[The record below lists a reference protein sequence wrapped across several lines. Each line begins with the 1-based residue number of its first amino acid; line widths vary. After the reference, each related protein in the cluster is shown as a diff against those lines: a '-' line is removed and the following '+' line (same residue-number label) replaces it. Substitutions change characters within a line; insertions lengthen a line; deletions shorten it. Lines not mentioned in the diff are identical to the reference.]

1 MAPSHT
7 QILFR
12 DDARAKLL
20 AGATTLADAV
30 RVTLGPKSKSVLIEK
45 KYGTPLVCNDG
56 VTIVR
61 EVHLADHE
69 ENLGAQMLREAAVRT
84 SDDVGDGTTT
94 STLLAHALYAE
105 GLRNVVAGSSAID
118 VRRGIDQG
126 VAIAVEE
133 LKKVARP
140 VVSRTEREQIGT
152 ISAHNDG
159 TIGKLVADALERVGQ
174 EGVVSVEDAK
184 GTETSVDVVE
194 GLQFDRGFL
203 SAYFVTNPEKME
215 VVLESPRI
223 LLHDRKI
230 SKLDDLLP
238 LLQELAKQSIPLLV
252 VAEDVDGEA
261 LATLVVNKLRGVLPA
276 AAVKAP
282 GFGDRRKEMLQD
294 IAVVTGGKVI
304 SEEIGLKL
312 SETAI
317 GDLGQASRVV
327 IDKDNTTIVGGLG
340 DKAAIDGRCNELRKQ
355 IADTTSD
362 YDREKLEE
370 RLAKL
375 AGGVA
380 VIRVGAHS
388 EAELKS
394 RREAFDDAIHA
405 TKAAVAEGIV
415 AGGGVALLRVVP
427 AIAKAEADAT
437 GDVKIGLRILRLAL
451 DVPARQIGAN
461 SGFDGGVVVDKIL
474 NAPPNTGFDAATGEF
489 VDMFERGIIDPV
501 KVIRVGLENAAS
513 VAGVLLLSEATLTEI
528 EEKQEEPQPVEVG

>member
-1 MAPSHT
+1 MSHT
-7 QILFR
+7 RLLFR
-12 DDARAKLL
+12 DDARARLL
-20 AGATTLADAV
+20 AGATLLADAV

-45 KYGTPLVCNDG
+45 KFGAPLVCNDG

-61 EVHLADHE
+61 EIHLEDHD
-69 ENLGAQMLREAAVRT
+69 ENLGAQMLREAAIRT
-84 SDDVGDGTTT
+84 SDEVGDGTTT
-94 STLLAHALYAE
+94 STLLAHALYSE
-105 GLRNVVAGSSAID
+105 GLRNVVAGSSAVD
-118 VRRGIDQG
+118 LKRGIDHG
-126 VAIAVEE
+126 VTLVVDE
-133 LKKVARP
+133 LKRMARP
-140 VVSRTEREQIGT
+140 VGSRTEREQIAT
-152 ISAHNDG
+152 VSAHND
-159 TIGKLVADALERVGQ
+159 TAIGKLVADALERVGQ

-215 VVLESPRI
+215 VVLESPSI

-238 LLQELAKQSIPLLV
+238 LLQELAKRSTPLLV

-282 GFGDRRKEMLQD
+282 GFGDRRKEMLHD
-294 IAVVTGGKVI
+294 VAILTGGKVI
-304 SEEIGLKL
+304 SEEAGLRL
-312 SETAI
+312 ADVAI
-317 GDLGQASRVV
+317 GDLGRASRVV
-327 IDKDNTTIVGGLG
+327 IDKESTTLVGGLG
-340 DKAAIDGRCNELRKQ
+340 DKAAIEGRCTELRKQ
-355 IADTTSD
+355 ISDTKSD

-415 AGGGVALLRVVP
+415 AGGGVALLRAVP
-427 AIAKAEADAT
+427 AVAKAEAEAA
-437 GDVKIGLRILRLAL
+437 GDEKIGLRILRLAL
-451 DVPARQIGAN
+451 DTPARQIAEN
-461 SGFDGGVVVDKIL
+461 SGVDGGVVVDKIA
-474 NAPPNTGFDAATGEF
+474 NAAPATGFDAASGDY
-489 VDMFERGIIDPV
+489 VDMFARGIIDPV
-501 KVIRVGLENAAS
+501 KVVRVALQNAAS
-513 VAGVLLLSEATLTEI
+513 VAGVLLLSEATLTEV
-528 EEKQEEPQPVEVG
+528 EESKHEHEELEPALA

>member
-1 MAPSHT
+1 MNHSHT

-20 AGATTLADAV
+20 AGASMLADAV

-45 KYGTPLVCNDG
+45 KFGAPLVCNDG
-56 VTIVR
+56 VTIVK
-61 EVHLADHE
+61 EVHLADHD
-69 ENLGAQMLREAAVRT
+69 ENLGAQMLREAAIRT

-118 VRRGIDQG
+118 VKRGIDHG

-140 VVSRTEREQIGT
+140 VSSRTEREQIAT
-152 ISAHNDG
+152 ISAHNDSV
-159 TIGKLVADALERVGQ
+159 IGKLVADALERVGQ

-215 VVLESPRI
+215 VALESPRI

-294 IAVVTGGKVI
+294 VAIVTGGKVI

-317 GDLGQASRVV
+317 GDLGRASRVV

-340 DKAAIDGRCNELRKQ
+340 DKAMIDGRCNELRKQ

-375 AGGVA
+375 SGGVA

-394 RREAFDDAIHA
+394 RREAFDDAINA

-415 AGGGVALLRVVP
+415 AGGGVALLRVIP
-427 AIAKAEADAT
+427 LIAKAETEAT
-437 GDVKIGLRILRLAL
+437 GDMKIGLRILRLAL

-474 NAPPNTGFDAATGEF
+474 NAPPTTGFDAATGEY

-501 KVIRVGLENAAS
+501 KVVRVGLENAAS

-528 EEKQEEPQPVEVG
+528 EEKHEEPQPVEVG

>member
-1 MAPSHT
+1 MTHT

-20 AGATTLADAV
+20 AGASMLADAV

-45 KYGTPLVCNDG
+45 KFGAPLVCNDG
-56 VTIVR
+56 VTIVK
-61 EVHLADHE
+61 EVRLEDHE

-94 STLLAHALYAE
+94 STLLAHALYSEA
-105 GLRNVVAGSSAID
+105 LRNVVAGSSAVD
-118 VRRGIDQG
+118 LRRGIDRG
-126 VAIAVEE
+126 VAIAVAE
-133 LKKVARP
+133 LKKIARP
-140 VVSRTEREQIGT
+140 VANRTEREQIAT

-159 TIGKLVADALERVGQ
+159 VIGKLVADALERVGQ

-184 GTETSVDVVE
+184 GTETTVDVVH

-215 VVLESPRI
+215 IVLDAPRI

-261 LATLVVNKLRGVLPA
+261 LATLVVNKLRGVLFA

-294 IAVVTGGKVI
+294 IAILTGGKVI

-317 GDLGQASRVV
+317 EDLGRASRVV
-327 IDKDNTTIVGGLG
+327 VDKENTTIVGGQG
-340 DKAAIDGRCNELRKQ
+340 EKRMIDGRCNELRNQ
-355 IADTTSD
+355 IADTKSD

-375 AGGVA
+375 SGGVA

-388 EAELKS
+388 EADLKS

-415 AGGGVALLRVVP
+415 AGGGVALLRVAP
-427 AIAKAEADAT
+427 AVANAEAEAT
-437 GDVKIGLRILRLAL
+437 GDEKIGLRIVRLAL
-451 DVPARQIGAN
+451 EVPARQIAVN
-461 SGFDGGVVVDKIL
+461 SGFDGGVVVEKIRC
-474 NAPPNTGFDAATGEF
+474 AAATVGFDAATGEY
-489 VDMFERGIIDPV
+489 VDLFERGIIDPV
-501 KVIRVGLENAAS
+501 KVVRIGLENAAS

-528 EEKQEEPQPVEVG
+528 EEEREEPHPVGAEM

>member
-1 MAPSHT
+1 MSHT

-20 AGATTLADAV
+20 AGASTLADAV

-45 KYGTPLVCNDG
+45 KFGAPLVCNDG
-56 VTIVR
+56 VTIVK
-61 EVHLADHE
+61 EIHLEDHE
-69 ENLGAQMLREAAVRT
+69 ENLGAQMLREAAIRT

-105 GLRNVVAGSSAID
+105 GLRNVVAGSSAVD
-118 VRRGIDQG
+118 LRRGIDRG

-133 LKKVARP
+133 LKKIARP
-140 VVSRTEREQIGT
+140 VGNRTEREQIAT
-152 ISAHNDG
+152 ISAHNDNM
-159 TIGKLVADALERVGQ
+159 IGKLVADALDRVGQ

-223 LLHDRKI
+223 LLHDKKI
-230 SKLDDLLP
+230 SKMDDLLP
-238 LLQELAKQSIPLLV
+238 LLQELAKQSIPLLI
-252 VAEDVDGEA
+252 VAEDVDGDA
-261 LATLVVNKLRGVLPA
+261 LATLVVNKLRGILPA

-294 IAVVTGGKVI
+294 IAIVTGGKVI
-304 SEEIGLKL
+304 SEEIGVKL

-327 IDKDNTTIVGGLG
+327 IEKENTTIVGGMG
-340 DKAAIDGRCNELRKQ
+340 GKALIEGRCNELRKQ
-355 IADTTSD
+355 IADTKSD

-415 AGGGVALLRVVP
+415 AGGGVALLRVAP
-427 AIAKAEADAT
+427 MIADAEAEAV
-437 GDVKIGLRILRLAL
+437 GDEKIGLRILRLAL
-451 DVPARQIGAN
+451 EVPARQIGAN
-461 SGFDGGVVVDKIL
+461 SGFDGGVVVEKIRT
-474 NAPPNTGFDAATGEF
+474 ATATTGFDAASGEY
-489 VDMFERGIIDPV
+489 VDMFERGIIDPM
-501 KVIRVGLENAAS
+501 KVVRVGLENAAS

-528 EEKQEEPQPVEVG
+528 EEKHEEPQPVGAEM

>member
-1 MAPSHT
+1 MSHT
-7 QILFR
+7 RLLFR
-12 DDARAKLL
+12 DDARARLL
-20 AGATTLADAV
+20 AGATLLADAV

-45 KYGTPLVCNDG
+45 KFGAPLVCNDG

-61 EVHLADHE
+61 EIHLEDHD
-69 ENLGAQMLREAAVRT
+69 ENLGAQMLREAAIRT
-84 SDDVGDGTTT
+84 SDEVGDGTTT
-94 STLLAHALYAE
+94 STLLAHALYSE
-105 GLRNVVAGSSAID
+105 GLRNVVAGSSAVD
-118 VRRGIDQG
+118 LKRGIDHG
-126 VAIAVEE
+126 VTLVVDE
-133 LKKVARP
+133 LKKMARP
-140 VVSRTEREQIGT
+140 VGSRTEREQIAT
-152 ISAHNDG
+152 VSAHNDTAIG
-159 TIGKLVADALERVGQ
+159 TLVADALERVGQ

-215 VVLESPRI
+215 VVLESPSI

-238 LLQELAKQSIPLLV
+238 LLQELAKRSTPLLV

-294 IAVVTGGKVI
+294 VAILTGGKVI
-304 SEEIGLKL
+304 SEEAGLRL
-312 SETAI
+312 ADVAI
-317 GDLGQASRVV
+317 GDLGRASRVV
-327 IDKDNTTIVGGLG
+327 IDKESTTLVGGLG
-340 DKAAIDGRCNELRKQ
+340 DKAAIAGRCTELRKQ
-355 IADTTSD
+355 ISDTKSD

-415 AGGGVALLRVVP
+415 AGGGVALLRAVP
-427 AIAKAEADAT
+427 AVAKAEAEAA
-437 GDVKIGLRILRLAL
+437 GEEKIGLRILRLAL
-451 DVPARQIGAN
+451 DTPARQIAEN
-461 SGFDGGVVVDKIL
+461 SGVDGGVVVDKIA
-474 NAPPNTGFDAATGEF
+474 NAAPAIGFDAASGDY

-501 KVIRVGLENAAS
+501 KVVRVALQNAAS
-513 VAGVLLLSEATLTEI
+513 VAGVLLLSEATLTEV
-528 EEKQEEPQPVEVG
+528 EESKHEHEELEPALA